1 MATLVQLLGVLIV
14 LIGLVGLVN
23 PKTLLA
29 WTAWWQESNRMKGAM
44 ILRIVLGA
52 FLLRAAEDT
61 RWPTVI
67 LVIGAIALAS
77 GIIGLFMGKDRLEKL
92 IAWFANQ
99 SETALRMWMVGPIAF
114 GALIMLAAM

>member
-52 FLLRAAEDT
+52 SGSAGET
-61 RWPTVI
+61 R
-67 LVIGAIALAS
+67 
-77 GIIGLFMGKDRLEKL
+77 R
-92 IAWFANQ
+92 
-99 SETALRMWMVGPIAF
+99 R
-114 GALIMLAAM
+114 